1 MRINEK
7 HLASFATNNC
17 PVDKEGYLLKRGEV
31 NKSFQ
36 KRYFVLKGNLLFY
49 FEKRTD
55 KEPIGVI
62 ILEGCTV
69 ELSENLDSFTF
80 ELVFQ
85 GSGSRTYILSAETQ
99 EDMEAWMKA
108 VTCANYEYMKL
119 MVSELQQK
127 LDEINAEQAVAADWS
142 KINESTAKSKSSSN
156 GPALIDLGEPV
167 QSSQHSSS
175 GVSQNRFNPFNPS
188 SDRKSAKSLEEVD
201 AFGAVP
207 FVPNPAPHSPVKREA
222 RTFAEMHDEFGIY
235 IREKMQDSSNK
246 TPLVQVDPLG
256 AVDLL
261 S

>member
-17 PVDKEGYLLKRGEV
+17 PVDKEGFLLKRGEV

-49 FEKRTD
+49 FERQSD
-55 KEPIGVI
+55 KEPSGVI

-69 ELSENLDSFTF
+69 ELAENPDSFTF

-99 EDMEAWMKA
+99 EDMESWMKF

-127 LDEINAEQAVAADWS
+127 LDEINAEQAVAHPCNKETDNA
-142 KINESTAKSKSSSN
+142 IKSK
-156 GPALIDLGEPV
+156 PATSKSAMLIDLGD
-167 QSSQHSSS
+167 STDST
-175 GVSQNRFNPFNPS
+175 QNRFNPFNS
-188 SDRKSAKSLEEVD
+188 TLDRKNAKADQDL
-201 AFGAVP
+201 FGAKP
-207 FVPNPAPHSPVKREA
+207 FNPTGTCEDITMPHL
-222 RTFAEMHDEFGIY
+222 RTFEEMHAEFGVY
-235 IREKMQDSSNK
+235 IEQRMHAIEIQKRGDNNINHEM
-246 TPLVQVDPLG
+246 
-256 AVDLL
+256 VDLL